1 MCRADIAGATLLNA
15 TPMVFDRNIF
25 KSQEADV
32 VGLGDSIPYR
42 HRYPGLEEASTIV
55 RGTLR
60 YEGYADL
67 CSCLI
72 QIGYLSIEK
81 QDFLRNPIPFAEAT
95 AKIVGAHSTAEAEI
109 ISILSSKVKFQ
120 NPQASGTVLRGLKE
134 LGLFSQSPITPQ
146 VDPSPFN
153 TLVALLQ
160 QKCAFE
166 KGQRDLV
173 YLQHS
178 FHIDKSDGSKA
189 VLNATLV
196 DYGDTREG
204 GYSSMARLVGTPAAV
219 GCLAIL
225 RGQIAETGI
234 IAPVTE
240 RIAAPLREV
249 LENEYKITMIETET
263 AL

>member
-1 MCRADIAGATLLNA
+1 M
-15 TPMVFDRNIF
+15 
-25 KSQEADV
+25 
-32 VGLGDSIPYR
+32 GLGDSIPYR
-42 HRYPGLEEASTIV
+42 HRYPGLKEASTIV

-60 YEGYADL
+60 YEGYAEL

-72 QIGYLSIEK
+72 QIGYLSLER

-95 AKIVGAHSTAEAEI
+95 AKVIGACSTAESEI
-109 ISILSSKVKFQ
+109 ISTLSSKVKFQ
-120 NPQASGTVLRGLKE
+120 NPQARATVLKGLKE

-178 FHIDKSDGSKA
+178 FHIDKGDGSQSI
-189 VLNATLV
+189 LNATLV

-240 RIAAPLREV
+240 KIAAPLREV
-249 LENEYKITMIETET
+249 LENEYGITMVETET
-263 AL
+263 TL